1 MKKFTQN
8 MSKITQTFYSG
19 DCEYLIYFSFNS
31 SFYSTRFTLFF
42 LQCLCVSFWLSI
54 KRQKTI

>member
-42 LQCLCVSFWLSI
+42 LQCLCVSF
-54 KRQKTI
+54 